1 MDSQSRAAPP
11 IRILIADDQPL
22 MRSALRMCFEP
33 EPDLDVVG
41 EAADGSEAVEL
52 ARRMRPDV
60 VIMDVRM
67 PKLDG
72 VAATAE
78 LARGASGHRPGILII
93 TTFKADDYILDA
105 LRAGA
110 SGFLLKDA
118 TPEEVVHAVRVIAEG
133 NALIAPTATRT
144 LLDQVAARLPARVGP
159 LPGLTG
165 RERDVLELLAH
176 GLSNLDI
183 ATALRIAPS
192 SVKSHIGHLLS
203 KLNVSSRL
211 QLVVFAYESGLIRP
225 RGH

>member
-1 MDSQSRAAPP
+1 MSP
-11 IRILIADDQPL
+11 
-22 MRSALRMCFEP
+22 
-33 EPDLDVVG
+33 
-41 EAADGSEAVEL
+41 
-52 ARRMRPDV
+52 
-60 VIMDVRM
+60 
-67 PKLDG
+67 
-72 VAATAE
+72 
-78 LARGASGHRPGILII
+78 
-93 TTFKADDYILDA
+93 
-105 LRAGA
+105 
-110 SGFLLKDA
+110 
-118 TPEEVVHAVRVIAEG
+118 
-133 NALIAPTATRT
+133 PTATRT

-225 RGH
+225 RGY